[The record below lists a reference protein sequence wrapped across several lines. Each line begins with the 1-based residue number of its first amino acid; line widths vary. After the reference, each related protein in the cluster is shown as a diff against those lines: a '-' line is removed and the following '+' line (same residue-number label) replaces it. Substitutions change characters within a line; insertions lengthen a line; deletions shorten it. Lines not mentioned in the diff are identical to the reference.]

1 MNFVLLICSVF
12 IRAGCCSSSR
22 PTLRIMVE
30 VKLMGV
36 DAIAFSFPEFLMRF
50 FIDQHYVFNFKT
62 TISVLFERVVVIN

>member
-1 MNFVLLICSVF
+1 MFNLGGRTAVPAAV
-12 IRAGCCSSSR
+12 R
-22 PTLRIMVE
+22 PLRIMVE

-50 FIDQHYVFNFKT
+50 FFDQHYVFNFKT